1 MNHPLRISR
10 QSQLRRPDPVIA
22 SYRLSAVFG
31 NSKRFDPE
39 GFELR
44 ARTAQLGDV
53 PAAERS
59 PNVPQEHEE
68 DWRSPEVVLERH
80 RSCFRHEWQRK
91 VRRCLPRLQ
100 WRSRACH
107 RYRHVSPCELV
118 FRDELRSWTVA
129 GGGARLGIIAEEGE
143 DTNRTARRILEAD
156 DPPRPCLLWLRGLDM
171 LNATRNRTF
180 SGLTWFGSY
189 LVSKLGL
196 PGTSR
201 LDPGDP

>member
-1 MNHPLRISR
+1 MVSRSTVGTPQRHRKAIVTMNHPLRISR

-22 SYRLSAVFG
+22 SHRLSAVFG

-107 RYRHVSPCELV
+107 RYRHVSPANW
-118 FRDELRSWTVA
+118 SSA
-129 GGGARLGIIAEEGE
+129 MNSARGQLPAVVP
-143 DTNRTARRILEAD
+143 A
-156 DPPRPCLLWLRGLDM
+156 
-171 LNATRNRTF
+171 
-180 SGLTWFGSY
+180 SGS
-189 LVSKLGL
+189 
-196 PGTSR
+196 
-201 LDPGDP
+201 

>member
-68 DWRSPEVVLERH
+68 DWRSPEVVLEGH
-80 RSCFRHEWQRK
+80 RSCFRHEWQ
-91 VRRCLPRLQ
+91 
-100 WRSRACH
+100 
-107 RYRHVSPCELV
+107 
-118 FRDELRSWTVA
+118 
-129 GGGARLGIIAEEGE
+129 
-143 DTNRTARRILEAD
+143 
-156 DPPRPCLLWLRGLDM
+156 
-171 LNATRNRTF
+171 
-180 SGLTWFGSY
+180 
-189 LVSKLGL
+189 
-196 PGTSR
+196 
-201 LDPGDP
+201 